1 MELGIMR
8 FLASYAVSWKDL
20 AMDASTVRVS
30 HFHIFLIR
38 LQTLASKILMNIFPE
53 KKLARMNG
61 ILQTFT
67 GLGML
72 SGPIM
77 GSILFTMGGFQLP
90 FYTVGVLLLALAS
103 LIIYILPSEVQ
114 QQRTSL
120 ANTPA
125 QRAQAN
131 RNFLIESEPFLDS
144 NDTDQI

>member
-1 MELGIMR
+1 
-8 FLASYAVSWKDL
+8 
-20 AMDASTVRVS
+20 
-30 HFHIFLIR
+30 
-38 LQTLASKILMNIFPE
+38 MNIFPE